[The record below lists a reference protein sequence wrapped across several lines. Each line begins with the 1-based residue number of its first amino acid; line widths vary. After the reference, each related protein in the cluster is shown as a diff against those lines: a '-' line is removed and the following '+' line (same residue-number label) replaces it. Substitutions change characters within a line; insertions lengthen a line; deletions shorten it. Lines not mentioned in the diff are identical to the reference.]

1 MEVAVFKIALHGCS
15 SSESCKAFPSGR
27 LQTHTGTH
35 GPSTT
40 EPVPYQK
47 PLCTKKH
54 SQVSLTSS
62 DTHTVHM
69 QTHTQAH
76 GHVSFDRDMFTL
88 STHRHT
94 ILHTHTRHSHSGV
107 HTATVPRGTMLPSLL
122 HFVQEAPATA
132 EGTRWL
138 APETAAA
145 NPRLGALDP
154 ARQGPGSSS
163 FTMHRAPGGPL
174 T

>member
-1 MEVAVFKIALHGCS
+1 MIVPVLSHAKP
-15 SSESCKAFPSGR
+15 FPSGR

-40 EPVPYQK
+40 EPGPYQK

-54 SQVSLTSS
+54 PQVSLPSS
-62 DTHTVHM
+62 DTHTGHM

-94 ILHTHTRHSHSGV
+94 ILHTHTHTHTHHSHSGV
-107 HTATVPRGTMLPSLL
+107 HTATVPRGTMLPSSYTSCNKPQQQLRGQDGWLQKLL
-122 HFVQEAPATA
+122 LQTPGLGLWTPQDKDQGAATSLCT
-132 EGTRWL
+132 GL
-138 APETAAA
+138 
-145 NPRLGALDP
+145 LGDP
-154 ARQGPGSSS
+154 
-163 FTMHRAPGGPL
+163 
-174 T
+174 